1 VSPIL
6 RAAREALLVTERLL
20 AAKLR
25 RSDLEADQ
33 STNAYRLV
41 NGSADGLEGLTL
53 DTFDDVLVA
62 SLYEDLSEA
71 QESALLEVIASAL
84 QPRSLYL
91 KRRPREARVAANT
104 EREFLAPDAPVYGE
118 ALEEIEILES
128 GVKFLIRPGG
138 DLSVGLFLDMR
149 DTRHWLRY
157 NISNRTALNSFAYTC
172 GFGVVATLGGSDRA
186 INLDLSRRVLDWGE
200 ANYRANIL
208 PPKKF
213 DFISGDVFDWFTQ
226 LSRRGDTFGCVI
238 LDPPSFATSKF
249 SRFSAA
255 SNYDELVERAVKLL
269 EPDGLLLACCN
280 HAKLERRMF
289 LASIKRGLT
298 RAGRGYN
305 LVASLGQSE
314 VDFPVTDD
322 LEAPLKVFALEVA

>member
-1 VSPIL
+1 
-6 RAAREALLVTERLL
+6 
-20 AAKLR
+20 
-25 RSDLEADQ
+25 
-33 STNAYRLV
+33 
-41 NGSADGLEGLTL
+41 
-53 DTFDDVLVA
+53 
-62 SLYEDLSEA
+62 
-71 QESALLEVIASAL
+71 
-84 QPRSLYL
+84 L

-104 EREFLAPDAPVYGE
+104 EREFLASDAPVYGE

-172 GFGVVATLGGSDRA
+172 GFGVVATLGGSERT
-186 INLDLSRRVLDWGE
+186 INLDLSRRVLDWGD
-200 ANYRANIL
+200 ANYRANSL
-208 PPKKF
+208 VPKKF
-213 DFISGDVFDWFTQ
+213 DFISGDVFDWFTR

-289 LASIKRGLT
+289 LGAIKRGLT

-314 VDFPVTDD
+314 IDFPVTDD